1 MLGDAGDGA
10 LLVSLNEVRSMLGVS
25 RGTVFRLLDDGE
37 LNRVR
42 IRGRTLVPRA
52 DVLELI
58 KRSAQTPQSP
68 AA

>member
-37 LNRVR
+37 LSRVR

-52 DVLELI
+52 DVLDLI
-58 KRSAQTPQSP
+58 KRSARTPQSP